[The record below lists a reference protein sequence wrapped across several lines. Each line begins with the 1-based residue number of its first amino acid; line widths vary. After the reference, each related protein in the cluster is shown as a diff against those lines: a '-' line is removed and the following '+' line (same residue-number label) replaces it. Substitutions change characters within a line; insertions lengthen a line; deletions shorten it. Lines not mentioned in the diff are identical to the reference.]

1 MCPAFSGEIRV
12 NISIDWCVLE
22 AIIYSAYRLPQIE
35 RLPVDLCKVEQ
46 MSGLSG
52 LQYSG

>member
-12 NISIDWCVLE
+12 IICFDWCVLE

-35 RLPVDLCKVEQ
+35 RLSVDLCTKVEQ

-52 LQYSG
+52 QL